1 MSHPKVQHAHE
12 VVVTRRENRREAHPL
27 LYKNEKVLEWITD
40 HILGSVILFDLAL
53 LIPLLAIPAP
63 DWIKFIVII
72 VSSNWI
78 QLWAL
83 PALQRSQNRL
93 QRRQEAKADVDHRAL
108 THIAKKVDQIY
119 VLVKGSAA

>member
-1 MSHPKVQHAHE
+1 M
-12 VVVTRRENRREAHPL
+12 
-27 LYKNEKVLEWITD
+27 LYRNEKLLEWITD

-53 LIPLLAIPAP
+53 LIPLLTIPAP
-63 DWIKFIVII
+63 DWVKFVLII

-93 QRRQEAKADVDHRAL
+93 QRRQEAKADVDHKAL
-108 THIAKKVDQIY
+108 THVAKTVDEILA
-119 VLVKGSAA
+119 VVKGHAA